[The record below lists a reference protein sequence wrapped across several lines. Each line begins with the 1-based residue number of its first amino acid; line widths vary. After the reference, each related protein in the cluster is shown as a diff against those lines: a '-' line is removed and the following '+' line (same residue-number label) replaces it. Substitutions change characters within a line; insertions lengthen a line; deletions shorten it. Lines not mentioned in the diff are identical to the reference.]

1 MVSVFDSEIS
11 ASVFADD
18 EIKSLLSDVEQ
29 IRSALEVEAKLAM
42 VQQALGLIPEG
53 KGDTISRLLSTLKL
67 EPKFLATAY
76 AKDGIS
82 TPGLVRLTR
91 EQLPAEVGNFLH
103 WGATSQDIE
112 DSALVLRLKSLT
124 RIMASRLDTLIA
136 LLQQLTESHRHT
148 LTVARTRTQWATP
161 TVFGLKTA
169 SWLAPLQRQKMRLHS
184 LLPRLLVVQLGGA
197 GGTLAAMGVRA
208 AEVSRNLAATLD
220 LNSPSMPWHNQ
231 RDNIVEFSN
240 WLAMTSGI
248 IGKMGQDFLLLA
260 QSEVAE
266 IGFTAAGGS
275 STMPQKSNPVIAEN
289 LVALARFSGTQI
301 GAVHQ
306 TLLTANERDGVS
318 MTLERMSLPAL
329 ISACASSLRL
339 AIAAIDNIEIRGKTM
354 LANLEKSNGMV
365 LAEAAVFELS
375 KFIDR
380 KQATEI
386 VYKACRDASDNGRHL
401 IAELSKSSDAE
412 VDWEQLKNPQNYLG
426 VAQDFIDRV
435 LEDSAMEGYG

>member
-42 VQQALGLIPEG
+42 VQQALGVIPEG

-197 GGTLAAMGVRA
+197 GGTLAAMGVQA

-301 GAVHQ
+301 GTVHQ

>member
-169 SWLAPLQRQKMRLHS
+169 SWLAPPQRQKMRLHS

-301 GAVHQ
+301 GTVHQ

>member
-124 RIMASRLDTLIA
+124 RIMGSRLDTLIA

-301 GAVHQ
+301 GTVHQ

>member
-42 VQQALGLIPEG
+42 VQQALGVIPEG

-82 TPGLVRLTR
+82 TPVLVRLTR

-136 LLQQLTESHRHT
+136 LSQQLTESHRHT

-301 GAVHQ
+301 GTVHQ

>member
-301 GAVHQ
+301 GTVHQ

>member
-301 GAVHQ
+301 GTVHQ

-339 AIAAIDNIEIRGKTM
+339 AIAAIVNIEIRGKPSDPTM
-354 LANLEKSNGMV
+354 EKGIARFMPGAQVLELG
-365 LAEAAVFELS
+365 
-375 KFIDR
+375 KFIAGN
-380 KQATEI
+380 QAPEI
-386 VYKACRDASDNGRHL
+386 GSNA
-401 IAELSKSSDAE
+401 
-412 VDWEQLKNPQNYLG
+412 
-426 VAQDFIDRV
+426 
-435 LEDSAMEGYG
+435 

>member
-42 VQQALGLIPEG
+42 VQQALGVIPEG

-301 GAVHQ
+301 GTVHQ

>member
-124 RIMASRLDTLIA
+124 RIMGSRLDTLIA

-301 GAVHQ
+301 GTVHQ

-354 LANLEKSNGMV
+354 LANLDKSNGMV

>member
-301 GAVHQ
+301 GTVHQ

-339 AIAAIDNIEIRGKTM
+339 AIAAIDNIEIKGKTM

>member
-1 MVSVFDSEIS
+1 
-11 ASVFADD
+11 
-18 EIKSLLSDVEQ
+18 LLSDVEQ

-42 VQQALGLIPEG
+42 VQQALGVIPEG

-301 GAVHQ
+301 GTVHQ

>member
-1 MVSVFDSEIS
+1 
-11 ASVFADD
+11 
-18 EIKSLLSDVEQ
+18 
-29 IRSALEVEAKLAM
+29 M
-42 VQQALGLIPEG
+42 VQQALGVIPEG

-301 GAVHQ
+301 GTVHQ

>member
-301 GAVHQ
+301 GTVHQ

-435 LEDSAMEGYG
+435 LEDSAIEGYG

>member
-124 RIMASRLDTLIA
+124 RIMGSRLDTLIA

-301 GAVHQ
+301 GTVHQ

-339 AIAAIDNIEIRGKTM
+339 AIAAIDSIEIREKTM

>member
-124 RIMASRLDTLIA
+124 RIMGSRLDTLIA

-197 GGTLAAMGVRA
+197 GGTLAAMGVQA
-208 AEVSRNLAATLD
+208 AEVSRKLAAALD
-220 LNSPSMPWHNQ
+220 LNSPPMPWHNQ

-301 GAVHQ
+301 GTVHQ

-435 LEDSAMEGYG
+435 LEDSAIEGYG

>member
-124 RIMASRLDTLIA
+124 RIMGSRLDTLIA

-301 GAVHQ
+301 GTVHQ

-435 LEDSAMEGYG
+435 LEDSAIEGYG

>member
-18 EIKSLLSDVEQ
+18 EVKSLLSDVEQ
-29 IRSALEVEAKLAM
+29 IRSALEVEAKLAL

-53 KGDTISRLLSTLKL
+53 KGDTISRLLSTLELQPKL
-67 EPKFLATAY
+67 LATAY

-82 TPGLVRLTR
+82 TPGLVRLIR
-91 EQLPAEVGNFLH
+91 ERLPAEVSDFLH

-112 DSALVLRLKSLT
+112 DTALVLRLKSLAG
-124 RIMASRLDTLIA
+124 IMESRLDVLIA
-136 LLQQLTESHRHT
+136 LLGQLTASHRHT

-169 SWLAPLQRQKMRLHS
+169 SWLAPLKRQKMRLHS

-197 GGTLAAMGVRA
+197 GGTLAAMGVRGT
-208 AEVSRNLAATLD
+208 EVGERLAAALD

-231 RDNIVEFSN
+231 RDSIVEFSN

-266 IGFTAAGGS
+266 VGFTGGGGS
-275 STMPQKSNPVIAEN
+275 STMPQKSNPVVAED
-289 LVALARFSGTQI
+289 LVALARFASTQI
-301 GAVHQ
+301 GTVHQ
-306 TLLTANERDGVS
+306 TLLHANERDGVS
-318 MTLERMSLPAL
+318 MTLESMSLPAL

-339 AIAAIDNIEIRGKTM
+339 AIASLNNIEIRGKTM

-375 KFIDR
+375 KFVER

-386 VYKACRDASDNGRHL
+386 VYQACSDASESGRHL
-401 IAELSKSSDAE
+401 ITELSKSSDAE
-412 VDWEQLKNPQNYLG
+412 VDWEQLKDPQNYLG
-426 VAQDFIDRV
+426 VAQDIIDRV
-435 LEDSAMEGYG
+435 LEDGAMERN

>member
-1 MVSVFDSEIS
+1 MVSVFNSEIS

-29 IRSALEVEAKLAM
+29 IRSALEVEAKLAL

-53 KGDTISRLLSTLKL
+53 KGDTISLLLSTLEI
-67 EPKFLATAY
+67 EPKLLAAAY

-82 TPGLVRLTR
+82 TPGLVRLIR
-91 EQLPAEVGNFLH
+91 EQLPAEGSDFLH

-112 DSALVLRLKSLT
+112 DTALVLRLKSLT
-124 RIMASRLDTLIA
+124 EIMESRLDVLIA
-136 LLQQLTESHRHT
+136 LLGQLTQSHRHT

-169 SWLAPLQRQKMRLHS
+169 SWLAPLKRQKTRLQS

-197 GGTLAAMGVRA
+197 GGTLAAMGVRGT
-208 AEVSRNLAATLD
+208 EVGEGLAAALD
-220 LNSPSMPWHNQ
+220 LNYPSMPWHNQ

-260 QSEVAE
+260 QSEVGE
-266 IGFTAAGGS
+266 ISFTGGGGS
-275 STMPQKSNPVIAEN
+275 STMPQKSNPVIAEH
-289 LVALARFSGTQI
+289 LVVLARFSSTQI
-301 GAVHQ
+301 GTAHQ
-306 TLLTANERDGVS
+306 TLLHANERDGVS
-318 MTLERMSLPAL
+318 MTLESMSLPAL

-339 AIAAIDNIEIRGKTM
+339 AIAGLNHIEIKVKTM

-386 VYKACRDASDNGRHL
+386 VYKACSDASENGRHL
-401 IAELSKSSDAE
+401 ITELSESSDAG
-412 VDWEQLKNPQNYLG
+412 VDWEQLKDPQNYLG
-426 VAQDFIDRV
+426 VAQKFIDSV
-435 LEDSAMEGYG
+435 LEDGAIEGH